1 MYFVY
6 IAILFFVFLFIY
18 SIFRR
23 DLFIPPVMMTFCFLM
38 CSIMV
43 LARYNDWAVSSFS
56 IDSCFLLLL
65 GVITYIIGSSLSYF
79 WGSHFAFNYKIGKSL
94 QSNIRRRIDI
104 SLMQMILACLV
115 GFVELLL
122 FTKYVQNTV
131 LVMKYNHSTFAKMLF
146 SYRWLLMRNL
156 IPTELTM
163 PVHLSFL
170 KYTVEMISAFAI
182 YVYIHNKSM
191 KCFEKKDRL
200 LILLILFWPLNAL
213 LTSSRGDIIT
223 MLAGIIYLI
232 YFFYGINN
240 GFSVSNSI
248 KMLGKSTKILIIFII
263 LFFLFA
269 VYQNRINAD
278 NTLWNSITIYISGGV
293 RAFDIYVKEPLKRN
307 TGLLGN
313 DETLR
318 YFSTFFAVHRGQG
331 QKPLLPLEFRYINGK
346 SIGNIFT
353 AFRRYYS
360 DFGIIGI
367 IIFSSVL
374 GFIMT
379 QLYVKSR
386 NTCIKEKNGFSILLF
401 AWLSKSIF
409 YMAIEDCFYVTNVSL
424 NGLYKIIILYILYLI
439 FVEKRKFLRFRR

>member
-1 MYFVY
+1 
-6 IAILFFVFLFIY
+6 
-18 SIFRR
+18 
-23 DLFIPPVMMTFCFLM
+23 
-38 CSIMV
+38 
-43 LARYNDWAVSSFS
+43 
-56 IDSCFLLLL
+56 
-65 GVITYIIGSSLSYF
+65 
-79 WGSHFAFNYKIGKSL
+79 
-94 QSNIRRRIDI
+94 
-104 SLMQMILACLV
+104 
-115 GFVELLL
+115 
-122 FTKYVQNTV
+122 
-131 LVMKYNHSTFAKMLF
+131 
-146 SYRWLLMRNL
+146 
-156 IPTELTM
+156 
-163 PVHLSFL
+163 
-170 KYTVEMISAFAI
+170 
-182 YVYIHNKSM
+182 M

-223 MLAGIIYLI
+223 MLAEIIYLI